1 MASVVGIFP
10 NLDALSNLAHT
21 MKSGGL
27 DSRELTIIS
36 NDDPT
41 GYLTSIGAEFI
52 KGLDATRIYGDVA
65 IQVPGLGA
73 KEPSEY
79 EGAGS
84 SPALEALSDLS
95 VPDGRTD
102 DYMKA
107 VEAGRCVAGFAAGDK
122 ADAVKALF
130 TAAGGNPVATF

>member
-27 DSRELTIIS
+27 DARELTIIS

-73 KEPSEY
+73 KEPSDY

-95 VPDGRTD
+95 VPDGRT
-102 DYMKA
+102 
-107 VEAGRCVAGFAAGDK
+107 GDK